1 MPAQFEQ
8 RLNAVE
14 VEQMG
19 YGLHFAAIMADN
31 LRAFFYGLAG
41 FETAL
46 AGYRQQGN
54 EVLFAELDATLK
66 EIIAAHLPAEVERQ
80 ETMWG
85 GE

>member
-19 YGLHFAAIMADN
+19 YGRHFAAIMADN

-46 AGYRQQGN
+46 VGYRQQGN
-54 EVLFAELDATLK
+54 EVLSAKLDATLK
-66 EIIAAHLPAEVERQ
+66 EIITEHLPAEVERQ

>member
-1 MPAQFEQ
+1 
-8 RLNAVE
+8 
-14 VEQMG
+14 
-19 YGLHFAAIMADN
+19 
-31 LRAFFYGLAG
+31 LAG

-66 EIIAAHLPAEVERQ
+66 EIIAEHLPAEVERQ
-80 ETMWG
+80 ETSWG